1 MIFWGFF
8 LFVCFF
14 SNICKKNLYLRRK
27 KKIDGMSICELKP
40 VFKVLICINTKA
52 FPSLCGNYLLACF
65 CVTTKT
71 DRKNCFQSDPFQSK
85 GKIFLCFLFSVS
97 LVAFSHC
104 LYVLLPWWPPAAEL
118 FFWEVS
124 AEQVRKLSVQT
135 SMAQIKALP
144 SSILA
149 TVTLKTWACQKKK
162 KCLCGAKE
170 QIYTQTGRPGAFL
183 EVLKRLR
190 FLK

>member
-1 MIFWGFF
+1 
-8 LFVCFF
+8 
-14 SNICKKNLYLRRK
+14 
-27 KKIDGMSICELKP
+27 MSICELKP

-85 GKIFLCFLFSVS
+85 GKIFLCFLFCVS

-124 AEQVRKLSVQT
+124 AEQVRILSVQT

-162 KCLCGAKE
+162 KNASVVQKSRFTHKRVG
-170 QIYTQTGRPGAFL
+170 L
-183 EVLKRLR
+183 ELSWKCWRGWD
-190 FLK
+190 F

>member
-1 MIFWGFF
+1 
-8 LFVCFF
+8 
-14 SNICKKNLYLRRK
+14 
-27 KKIDGMSICELKP
+27 MSICELKP

-104 LYVLLPWWPPAAEL
+104 LYVLLPWWPPRSWALLLRGLCWASENTQC
-118 FFWEVS
+118 S
-124 AEQVRKLSVQT
+124 NQHGPNKST
-135 SMAQIKALP
+135 SFIHPGNSYLENMSMP
-144 SSILA
+144 
-149 TVTLKTWACQKKK
+149 KKK
-162 KCLCGAKE
+162 KMPLWCKRAE
-170 QIYTQTGRPGAFL
+170 PGAFL

>member
-1 MIFWGFF
+1 
-8 LFVCFF
+8 
-14 SNICKKNLYLRRK
+14 
-27 KKIDGMSICELKP
+27 MSICELKP
-40 VFKVLICINTKA
+40 VFKVLICIKTKV
-52 FPSLCGNYLLACF
+52 FPSLCGNYMLACF

-71 DRKNCFQSDPFQSK
+71 GRKNCFQSDLFQSK

-104 LYVLLPWWPPAAEL
+104 LCVLLPWWPPAAEL

-124 AEQVRKLSVQT
+124 AEQVRILSVQT

-162 KCLCGAKE
+162 CLCGAKE
-170 QIYTQTGRPGAFL
+170 QIYTQTSRPGAFL

>member
-1 MIFWGFF
+1 MYITSQGIQLPCCDILRGF
-8 LFVCFF
+8 FVCFF

-104 LYVLLPWWPPAAEL
+104 LYVLLP
-118 FFWEVS
+118 
-124 AEQVRKLSVQT
+124 
-135 SMAQIKALP
+135 
-144 SSILA
+144 
-149 TVTLKTWACQKKK
+149 
-162 KCLCGAKE
+162 
-170 QIYTQTGRPGAFL
+170 
-183 EVLKRLR
+183 
-190 FLK
+190 

>member
-1 MIFWGFF
+1 
-8 LFVCFF
+8 
-14 SNICKKNLYLRRK
+14 
-27 KKIDGMSICELKP
+27 MSICELKP

-124 AEQVRKLSVQT
+124 AEQVRILSVQT

-162 KCLCGAKE
+162 NASVVQKSRFTHKRVGLELSWKCRRGWD
-170 QIYTQTGRPGAFL
+170 F
-183 EVLKRLR
+183 
-190 FLK
+190 

>member
-1 MIFWGFF
+1 
-8 LFVCFF
+8 
-14 SNICKKNLYLRRK
+14 
-27 KKIDGMSICELKP
+27 MSICELKP

-71 DRKNCFQSDPFQSK
+71 GRIVFNQIRFNQREKYFYVSC
-85 GKIFLCFLFSVS
+85 SVS

-124 AEQVRKLSVQT
+124 AEQVRILSVQT

-149 TVTLKTWACQKKK
+149 TVTLKTWACQKKNASVVQK
-162 KCLCGAKE
+162 SRFTHKRVGLELSWKCWRGWD
-170 QIYTQTGRPGAFL
+170 F
-183 EVLKRLR
+183 
-190 FLK
+190 